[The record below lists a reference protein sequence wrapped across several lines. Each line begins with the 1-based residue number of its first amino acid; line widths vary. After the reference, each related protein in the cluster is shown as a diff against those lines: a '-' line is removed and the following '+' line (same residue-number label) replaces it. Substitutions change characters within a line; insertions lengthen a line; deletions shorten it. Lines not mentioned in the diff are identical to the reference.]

1 MLSEYVPDMRL
12 VLMAYLLGSIP
23 FGLIVGKLIWHTDLR
38 EVGSHNIGATNAWRC
53 LGRTAGLL
61 TFFLDFGKGYAA
73 CLICLQ
79 YSSFVYDAIA
89 VAAAVL
95 IGHSLSIFLKFKGG
109 KAVASSL
116 GCLACLMPQV
126 AVCLLIVWGICFG
139 LTRTVSIASCI
150 AAICAPILAAA
161 FLYPKPLIYFCAA
174 ATIFVLVR
182 HKDNIRRILAGEE
195 LHF

>member
-1 MLSEYVPDMRL
+1 MLSEYIPNMQL
-12 VLMAYLLGSIP
+12 VIAAYFIGSIP
-23 FGLIVGKLIWHTDLR
+23 FGLIIGKLFWHTDLR

-53 LGRTAGLL
+53 LGRTAGLS
-61 TFFLDFGKGYAA
+61 TFFLDFAKGYIA

-89 VAAAVL
+89 VAAAVMF
-95 IGHSLSIFLKFKGG
+95 GHSMSIFLKFKGG
-109 KAVASSL
+109 KAVSTSL
-116 GCLACLMPQV
+116 GCLACLMPEV

-150 AAICAPILAAA
+150 AALCAPILAAA
-161 FLYPKPLIYFCAA
+161 FLYPRPLIYFCAT

-182 HKDNIRRILAGEE
+182 HKDNIRRIFAGEE